1 MIKLTL
7 HQRGSVCIVTI
18 VIAINLIIT
27 ATAMVMIIVTA
38 IFIIM
43 LLSYTCFETTPSN
56 TKATILS
63 SLSSIFND

>member
-27 ATAMVMIIVTA
+27 AIAMVMINVTA

-43 LLSYTCFETTPSN
+43 LYLFRNNSEQYESNYTQFSQ
-56 TKATILS
+56 LY
-63 SLSSIFND
+63 L

>member
-27 ATAMVMIIVTA
+27 ATAMVMINVTA

-43 LLSYTCFETTPSN
+43 LYLFRNNSEQYESNYTQFSQ
-56 TKATILS
+56 LY
-63 SLSSIFND
+63 L